1 MTGQY
6 NGEKI
11 LVINPGS
18 TSTKIAFF
26 VGERKQWVENV
37 AHPADE
43 LAVFPRIVDQLDF
56 RLEALRRALQ
66 NKGLYIEELTAI
78 AARGGLLKPI
88 PGGVYAV
95 DRTMLEE
102 LREERYGRHASN
114 LGALLAHELGSPCN
128 VPSYIVD
135 PICVDELEPVA
146 RISGL
151 PQIQRR
157 SVFHAL
163 NQKRQARR
171 AAAELGKKYDEVNL
185 IVAHLG
191 GGITIG
197 AHRRGR
203 VVDVSNGV
211 DGEGPFT
218 PERSGSLPAA
228 EVVRLAFS
236 GLYTGEELLRLI
248 NGRGGFVAYLGTN
261 SAREVEERAAAGDAE
276 ADLLFA
282 ALCYQ
287 VAREIGACAA
297 VLSGQVD
304 AVVLTGGLAYSRRA
318 VEEIKKRVEFIAPV
332 LVYPGEDEM
341 AALAE
346 GVLRVLRGEEA
357 PRCYQYEGVVW
368 EVKEEKAAS

>member
-1 MTGQY
+1 MTEQN

-26 VGERKQWVENV
+26 VGDEKRWVENI

-43 LAVFPRIVDQLDF
+43 LAVFPRVVDQLDF
-56 RLEALRRALQ
+56 RLEALRRELQ
-66 NKGLYIEELTAI
+66 HKGLHVEELTAI

-95 DRTMLEE
+95 DRAMLEE

-114 LGALLAHELGSPCN
+114 LGALLAYELGSPYN

-171 AAAELGKKYDEVNL
+171 AAAELG
-185 IVAHLG
+185 
-191 GGITIG
+191 
-197 AHRRGR
+197 
-203 VVDVSNGV
+203 
-211 DGEGPFT
+211 
-218 PERSGSLPAA
+218 
-228 EVVRLAFS
+228 
-236 GLYTGEELLRLI
+236 
-248 NGRGGFVAYLGTN
+248 
-261 SAREVEERAAAGDAE
+261 
-276 ADLLFA
+276 
-282 ALCYQ
+282 
-287 VAREIGACAA
+287 
-297 VLSGQVD
+297 
-304 AVVLTGGLAYSRRA
+304 
-318 VEEIKKRVEFIAPV
+318 
-332 LVYPGEDEM
+332 
-341 AALAE
+341 
-346 GVLRVLRGEEA
+346 
-357 PRCYQYEGVVW
+357 
-368 EVKEEKAAS
+368 